1 MSNTATLAGPPD
13 VAWIASPPYPWH
25 PFVPAKFRPDTVS
38 TSAKTRFFALRFVCN
53 PASNCFHS
61 LSIIASRR
69 GCETYRV
76 PGPYRSSL
84 TSLSYAEM
92 VFATVPEAPPTIRN
106 HLATSWP
113 APISANDPKIESF
126 RLIVSAFWCVPTF
139 SSVGICVSPC
149 ARENLPTPRENL
161 KHVTR
166 AAFVFKR
173 SQGSSSTWM
182 NERAESAP
190 AESVAEEFLDPGDF
204 RVRQVV
210 IPLRVRQILG
220 LQCGV
225 SLCDVHLHPLLP
237 RAAVAPHVLPPLF

>member
-1 MSNTATLAGPPD
+1 MCKITSLARPRGDCWHRTPPH
-13 VAWIASPPYPWH
+13 AWHSSG
-25 PFVPAKFRPDTVS
+25 PAKFRAETVS
-38 TSAKTRFFALRFVCN
+38 TYAKNRVFPPRLVCN

-92 VFATVPEAPPTIRN
+92 VFATVPEAPPTMRN

-139 SSVGICVSPC
+139 SSVGICVPPS
-149 ARENLPTPRENL
+149 ARENL
-161 KHVTR
+161 KHVTHP
-166 AAFVFKR
+166 AFVFKR

-182 NERAESAP
+182 NERVES
-190 AESVAEEFLDPGDF
+190 D
-204 RVRQVV
+204 
-210 IPLRVRQILG
+210 
-220 LQCGV
+220 
-225 SLCDVHLHPLLP
+225 
-237 RAAVAPHVLPPLF
+237 

>member
-1 MSNTATLAGPPD
+1 MG
-13 VAWIASPPYPWH
+13 V
-25 PFVPAKFRPDTVS
+25 
-38 TSAKTRFFALRFVCN
+38 
-53 PASNCFHS
+53 
-61 LSIIASRR
+61 
-69 GCETYRV
+69 
-76 PGPYRSSL
+76 
-84 TSLSYAEM
+84 
-92 VFATVPEAPPTIRN
+92 ATVPEAPPTIRN
-106 HLATSWP
+106 PLATSWP

-190 AESVAEEFLDPGDF
+190 TESVAEEFLDLGDF
-204 RVRQVV
+204 RVRQAE
-210 IPLRVRQILG
+210 ILLRVRQILR
-220 LQCGV
+220 LQCGL
-225 SLCDVHLHPLLP
+225 SLSDLLLP
-237 RAAVAPHVLPPLF
+237 PLPSRAIPAPHVVPHRCLLF